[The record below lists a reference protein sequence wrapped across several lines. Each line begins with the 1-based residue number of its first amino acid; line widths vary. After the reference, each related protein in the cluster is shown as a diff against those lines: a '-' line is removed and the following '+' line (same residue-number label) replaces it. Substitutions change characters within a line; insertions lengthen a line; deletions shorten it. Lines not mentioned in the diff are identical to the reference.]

1 MAARSTS
8 RAVGSKENLFGFL
21 TEKKVTYHRDV
32 AKERKSM
39 RADEIA
45 DRKHK
50 LALKQLAA
58 AERAADAKIAAASK
72 KIAAAEKTIDQAEGK
87 SEAGK
92 LTLAD
97 FEAIKKR
104 NERVIEEEKQKAAA
118 ARERLR
124 EQQSK
129 TNPAV
134 TAAQY
139 RLAQAVLSG
148 TARVSMPRSVAQ
160 EIVDRTPAAKRSEF
174 MKANPGPKSYIG
186 HKFSE
191 FEVQYRKSSGDA
203 WGKWSTYAYK
213 RMADDVV
220 KRLRTEGKQA
230 RVVVVKRNPASYPHS
245 VQTATGREY
254 FKDIGSANAKAQAE
268 ADRTGRTVAR
278 KDASGGS
285 SLFYPRKA
293 NPKTYGAYASEPQAI
308 AALKKSRKRGGY
320 VGFDGGKNKW
330 VLIFPHE
337 GKSLHKGNPAED
349 AQALSRKFHGRKATT
364 TDRVVETLYEHKHL
378 MKIGPLVRLVIDTP
392 TGLVAMLNFDVKNPQ
407 KVVELATSERDP
419 KTGKLVGKQ
428 LYLRGGDQEINLAAI
443 QMDSALWIRD
453 KMELGRLHEFKR
465 GDRLIVDASG
475 KMRHAKP
482 GERAKADEQ
491 EIRGSITYQTRKGMD
506 DFQLINYWHRAGEE
520 TSRKYGPAARA
531 LVVYDYPNKKIEF
544 VGGQYVVDSPGII
557 N

>member
-1 MAARSTS
+1 MAARTPS
-8 RAVGSKENLFGFL
+8 RTVGTKENLFGFL
-21 TEKKVTYHRDV
+21 TQKKVTYHRDV
-32 AKERKSM
+32 KAERAAM
-39 RADEIA
+39 RKQSIE

-50 LALKQLAA
+50 LAEKKLADQEA
-58 AERAADAKIAAASK
+58 RQVERDQAREDKRAEAEEKRRKLEQKKADAADRKI
-72 KIAAAEKTIDQAEGK
+72 EREWR
-87 SEAGK
+87 EAGHK
-92 LTLAD
+92 
-97 FEAIKKR
+97 
-104 NERVIEEEKQKAAA
+104 
-118 ARERLR
+118 
-124 EQQSK
+124 
-129 TNPAV
+129 NPAV

-230 RVVVVKRNPASYPHS
+230 RVMVVKRNPGGRVVKVLGFS
-245 VQTATGREY
+245 VREGT
-254 FKDIGSANAKAQAE
+254 KRHADLLAE
-268 ADRTGRTVAR
+268 KKHLD
-278 KDASGGS
+278 D
-285 SLFYPRKA
+285 
-293 NPKTYGAYASEPQAI
+293 
-308 AALKKSRKRGGY
+308 LKKSET
-320 VGFDGGKNKW
+320 GK
-330 VLIFPHE
+330 
-337 GKSLHKGNPAED
+337 GRNPAAD

-364 TDRVVETLYEHKHL
+364 TDRVVEQLHEHKHL

-392 TGLVAMLNFDVKNPQ
+392 TGLVAIVDFDVKNPR

-428 LYLRGGDQEINLAAI
+428 LYLRGGDQEINLAALK
-443 QMDSALWIRD
+443 MDSALWIRD

-465 GDRLIVDASG
+465 GERLIVDASG

-506 DFQLINYWHRAGEE
+506 DFKLINYWHRAGEE